1 MLKDTECF
9 GLGISPLRVFELR
22 LLPANNVGQVEGSR
36 LSLTSA
42 QPSWT
47 AWSTELPITPSS
59 HGLVAIL
66 ELGFSTL
73 PALPAV
79 LGHSTPEQSF
89 EYSGGVAWL
98 GTINEP

>member
-1 MLKDTECF
+1 MLNALVWESLRYGSASSDFYQQKMS
-9 GLGISPLRVFELR
+9 GKWKGVVSASPLRSPFGR
-22 LLPANNVGQVEGSR
+22 PGA
-36 LSLTSA
+36 
-42 QPSWT
+42 P
-47 AWSTELPITPSS
+47 ELPTTPSS

>member
-1 MLKDTECF
+1 MSGKWK
-9 GLGISPLRVFELR
+9 GVVSASPLRSPLG
-22 LLPANNVGQVEGSR
+22 LPGA
-36 LSLTSA
+36 
-42 QPSWT
+42 P
-47 AWSTELPITPSS
+47 ELPITPSS

-79 LGHSTPEQSF
+79 LGHSTPEHSF